1 MSNQPI
7 VSIILCS
14 YNRKH
19 LVRRAIASV
28 FAQTLVD
35 WELVIVDDGST
46 DGSERF
52 LRAAARRDPRI
63 VFRRHANRGLALSRN
78 AGVAAASG
86 KYITFLDSDD
96 ELKPVHLEKRVH
108 YLESHPSADALH
120 GGIQPIGPR
129 SKQYVADTTRPGKK
143 IHLSQCYVAG
153 TLCMK
158 RGAYLR
164 LRGFGSIEY
173 GDDYDF
179 MQRLMKRYRLV
190 RVPWP
195 TYLYHLD
202 SENRLCDLYEEGGVE
217 AIWKFRGKRDGTK
230 LTRAAGSG

>member
-1 MSNQPI
+1 MSTRPI
-7 VSIILCS
+7 VSIILCT

-28 FAQTLVD
+28 LRQTFTE

-46 DGSERF
+46 DGSGKI
-52 LRAAARRDPRI
+52 LRTAAGRDPRI
-63 VFRRHANRGLALSRN
+63 VTLRHANRGLALSRN

-96 ELKPVHLEKRVH
+96 ELEPTHLEKRAR
-108 YLESHPSADALH
+108 YLQSHPSVDAIH
-120 GGIQPIGPR
+120 GGLRSLGPR
-129 SKQYVADTTRPGKK
+129 SKQYVADATRPGKK
-143 IHLSQCYVAG
+143 IHLSKCYVAG
-153 TLCMK
+153 TLFMK
-158 RGAYLR
+158 KGAFLR

-217 AIWKFRGKRDGTK
+217 AIWKFRGKRGGMK
-230 LTRAAGSG
+230 AGRIAVSG